1 MNHSIRCKMRSC
13 TVHLP
18 VACLAIGLF
27 CTARSM
33 RAEEAPAEPA
43 KRSVEAS
50 LAADPLVRKVLNAA
64 LVMQRQS
71 WEQGV
76 LAQYFVEAGD
86 QEMIVTTGR
95 AMLIHTNRN
104 GTVAAVGGS
113 TVDPLMGGEALFRAA
128 QISQDPMLVAAQEK
142 MLAFARTGAGRT
154 KDGIVCH
161 NGKNTIWGDTANT
174 AAPYLAVTGNQA
186 DAAEQIK
193 GIYRK
198 LWDPKR
204 KLLAHI
210 WDEDQKRWS
219 DPSAW
224 GGGNGWF
231 CAATMRVIR
240 ALPPEMQKEKAELVA
255 ILETV
260 LDGVIARQRADGLFP
275 NTLDKPDSFAEAAA
289 GEMIAY
295 AIYESVRGGWL
306 PSSYLAAA
314 DKMRAAARAKVDRSG
329 FVQDVCGAPSFSAP
343 GISPEGQAF
352 FLMMEVAAKKLE
364 ASSAKP

>member
-1 MNHSIRCKMRSC
+1 MNHSIRCQTRFYS
-13 TVHLP
+13 VHLP

-27 CTARSM
+27 CTARSL

-95 AMLIHTNRN
+95 AMLIHTNKN

-219 DPSAW
+219 DPSALGRRQRLVLCRHDAGHPCLATRNAKRESGT
-224 GGGNGWF
+224 GGHLGNGPRRRDRSP
-231 CAATMRVIR
+231 AGGRSIS
-240 ALPPEMQKEKAELVA
+240 QH
-255 ILETV
+255 
-260 LDGVIARQRADGLFP
+260 ARQ
-275 NTLDKPDSFAEAAA
+275 
-289 GEMIAY
+289 
-295 AIYESVRGGWL
+295 
-306 PSSYLAAA
+306 
-314 DKMRAAARAKVDRSG
+314 ARLL
-329 FVQDVCGAPSFSAP
+329 C
-343 GISPEGQAF
+343 
-352 FLMMEVAAKKLE
+352 
-364 ASSAKP
+364 

>member
-1 MNHSIRCKMRSC
+1 
-13 TVHLP
+13 
-18 VACLAIGLF
+18 LAIGL
-27 CTARSM
+27 ASSALRI
-33 RAEEAPAEPA
+33 RAEEAAVDPA
-43 KRSVEAS
+43 KRSLEAA
-50 LAADPLVRKVLNAA
+50 LAADPLVRKALNAA

-86 QEMIVTTGR
+86 QEMIVATGR
-95 AMLIHTNRN
+95 AMLLRTNRN

-113 TVDPLMGGEALFRAA
+113 AVDPLMAGEALFRAA
-128 QISQDPMLVAAQEK
+128 QISQDPMLVKAQEK
-142 MLAFARTGAGRT
+142 MLAFARTGAVRT

-161 NGKNTIWGDTANT
+161 NPDHTIWGDTANT
-174 AAPYLAVTGNQA
+174 AAPYLAVTGNHA
-186 DAAEQIK
+186 DAVKQIE

-210 WDEDQKRWS
+210 WNEDQQRWS
-219 DPSAW
+219 DAGAW

-240 ALPPEMQKEKAELVA
+240 ALPPEMQKEKMELTV
-255 ILETV
+255 ILKEV
-260 LDGVIARQRADGLFP
+260 LDGVIVRQRPDGLFP
-275 NTLDKPDSFAEAAA
+275 NTMDRPDSFAETAA
-289 GEMIAY
+289 GEMIAFS
-295 AIYESVRGGWL
+295 IYESVRGGWL

-314 DKMRAAARAKVDRSG
+314 GKMRAAARAKVDRYG
-329 FVQDVCGAPSFSAP
+329 FVQDVCGAPGFNAP

-364 ASSAKP
+364 ASSAKPQGPASQ